1 MWLSTKLTSTSQG
14 YRIKLRELA
23 LHLFRYR
30 SSNKYLFTKSSG
42 MKFLRSSQYL
52 HKSISTIQRNFNHSR
67 SLISLR
73 SIPESG
79 FHRTMATFKSSNS
92 IEKPDLDDREYKTI
106 KLNNGLTALLISD
119 AKTDKSAAALDVNVG
134 AFSDYEHLPG
144 LAHFCEHLLFMGTK
158 KYPSENE
165 YSSYLSN
172 HGGHSNAYT
181 AAENTNY
188 YFEVHHQYLE
198 GALDRFSQFFI
209 SPLFDPS
216 CKDREIRA
224 VDSEN
229 KKNLQ
234 NDLWRL
240 YQLEKS
246 LSNPVHPFH
255 KFSTGNLVTLG
266 EEPGSQGIDVREEL
280 LKFYKESYSAN
291 LMKLAVIGREDLDTL
306 EKWVV
311 ERFNEVPNY
320 DRPIPTFEGKPFTSK
335 ESKKLI
341 KAKPV
346 MSKNKLSISFIAPD
360 HNKHWEVH
368 TPHYFSHLIGHE
380 GKGNLLAYLK
390 LKGWAN
396 GLSAGGYTI
405 SEGCGQFG
413 IDVDLTEDGLANNEE
428 VLYAVF
434 QYIELLRVSLPQK
447 WIYDEL
453 REVSEMNFRF
463 KQKTS
468 PSATVSR
475 LAKDLQNVHVPSDY
489 VLSKSVL
496 RRYDPDLIVEYGGYL
511 TVDNARVNLISQS
524 VETDKK
530 EKWYGTD
537 YSVEDLSEELV
548 AKLKK
553 PALNGHLHLPNPN
566 EFIPTNFE
574 VEKIDDVEPLKK
586 PALLK
591 SDEKFRFWYKKD
603 DQFWVPKAYIQL
615 LINLPVTVATPINNT
630 LTNLFVGLVDDV
642 LTDISYQAELAGLSF
657 ALHTGKEGL
666 VLEVSGYNEKAPVLL
681 KEVLQK
687 LVTFRPTED
696 RFNVFKEKT
705 LRNFKNFGYKVP
717 YGQVSSVFSNVLN
730 EQVWDVEEKIPV
742 LEEITFEDLS
752 NFVPLIFKQ
761 AFVETLIEGNFH
773 QKEAHEII
781 EVIETTVKTQPLTKT
796 QKIKSRSYWIPEN
809 KTYRYEKELID
820 EKNTNSCVLYFIQ
833 VGELA
838 NSPLQCTTELLAQLI
853 KEPAFNILRT
863 KEQLGYVVFSGLQES
878 RTTFGIK
885 VIIQSERNAAYLE
898 SRIVNFL
905 KQYYE
910 TLKELSEE
918 EFEKNKEAL
927 IGRKSETLKNLSQEN
942 NRFLRAIS
950 NGFYD
955 FLHNEKEIEILKTIT
970 KQQMVEFYEQKILG
984 DNSKLIINL
993 HAKANTDH
1001 EKVPG
1006 FPTGELVDDIGE
1018 LRSSLYLTP
1027 SAKPVEELTRQN
1039 FQPKL

>member
-1 MWLSTKLTSTSQG
+1 
-14 YRIKLRELA
+14 
-23 LHLFRYR
+23 
-30 SSNKYLFTKSSG
+30 
-42 MKFLRSSQYL
+42 
-52 HKSISTIQRNFNHSR
+52 
-67 SLISLR
+67 
-73 SIPESG
+73 
-79 FHRTMATFKSSNS
+79 MATFNTSNS
-92 IEKPDLDDREYKTI
+92 IQKPDLDDRSYKTI

-165 YSSYLSN
+165 YSSFLAN

-181 AAENTNY
+181 AAEDTNY
-188 YFEVHHQYLE
+188 YFEVNHQYLE

-234 NDLWRL
+234 NDMWRL

-246 LSNPVHPFH
+246 LSNPVHPYH

-266 EEPGSQGIDVREEL
+266 EIPESQGIDVREEL

-291 LMKLAVIGREDLDTL
+291 LMKLAIIGREDLTTL

-311 ERFNEVPNY
+311 EKFSE
-320 DRPIPTFEGKPFTSK
+320 IPDSNIPKPKFEGKPYTEK
-335 ESKKLI
+335 ECKKLI

-346 MSKNKLSISFIAPD
+346 MSKNKLSLAFVAPD
-360 HNKHWEVH
+360 HDKHWEVH
-368 TPHYFSHLIGHE
+368 TPHYFSHLVGHE
-380 GKGNLLAYLK
+380 GKGSLLAFLK
-390 LKGWAN
+390 SKGWAN

-413 IDVDLTEDGLANNEE
+413 VDVDLTETGLKNYEE

-453 REVSEMNFRF
+453 KEVSEMNFRF
-463 KQKTS
+463 RQKTS
-468 PSATVSR
+468 PSATVSK
-475 LAKDLQNVHVPSDY
+475 LAKDLQKSHIPDEF
-489 VLSKSVL
+489 VLSRSVL
-496 RRYDPDLIVEYGGYL
+496 RRYDPDLIVEYGNYL
-511 TVDNARVNLISQS
+511 TVDNVRVTLISQN
-524 VETDKK
+524 VETDQT
-530 EKWYGTD
+530 EKWYGTE
-537 YSVEDLSEELV
+537 YSIEDFSDELV
-548 AKLKK
+548 SKIRK
-553 PALNGHLHLPNPN
+553 PSLNGHLHLPTEN
-566 EFIPTNFE
+566 EFIPTKF
-574 VEKIDDVEPLKK
+574 DVEILKDAVPLKK

-591 SDEKFRFWYKKD
+591 VNEKFRFWYKKD

-615 LINLPVTVATPINNT
+615 LINLPVTVSTPVNNV
-630 LTNLFVGLVDDV
+630 LTNLFIDLVDDA

-657 ALHTGKEGL
+657 ALHSGKEGL

-681 KEVLQK
+681 NEVVKK
-687 LVTFRPTED
+687 LITFRPTED
-696 RFNVFKEKT
+696 RFNVFKEKI
-705 LRNFKNFGYKVP
+705 LRNFRNFGYKVP
-717 YGQVSSVFSNVLN
+717 YSQISSVFSNLLN
-730 EQVWDVEEKIPV
+730 ERVWDVEEKIPI
-742 LEEITFEDLS
+742 LEQITFEDLQ

-773 QKEAHEII
+773 TKEAHEII
-781 EVIETTVKTQPLTKT
+781 DIIEKSFNGLPLTKS
-796 QKIKSRSYWIPEN
+796 QKIKPRSYWIPEN
-809 KTYRYEKELID
+809 KTYRYEKLLAD
-820 EKNTNSCVLYFIQ
+820 DKNTNTCVQYFIQ

-838 NSPLQCTTELLAQLI
+838 QRELQCITELLAQLI
-853 KEPAFNILRT
+853 KEPAFDTLRT
-863 KEQLGYVVFSGLQES
+863 KEQLGYIVFSGLQES
-878 RTTFGIK
+878 RTTFGIR
-885 VIIQSERNAAYLE
+885 VIVQSERNAAYLE
-898 SRIVNFL
+898 SRIESFFN
-905 KQYYE
+905 QYYN

-927 IGRKSETLKNLSQEN
+927 IARKLETLKNLGHEN

-955 FLHNEKEIEILKTIT
+955 FLHNERESETLKTIT
-970 KQQMVEFYEQKILG
+970 KQEMLDFYENKILG
-984 DNSKLIINL
+984 STPKLIINL

-1001 EKVPG
+1001 EKVEG
-1006 FPTGELVDDIGE
+1006 FPTGEVVEDIGS
-1018 LRSSLYLTP
+1018 LRSSLYMTP
-1027 SAKPVEELTRQN
+1027 AAKPVEELIPEN